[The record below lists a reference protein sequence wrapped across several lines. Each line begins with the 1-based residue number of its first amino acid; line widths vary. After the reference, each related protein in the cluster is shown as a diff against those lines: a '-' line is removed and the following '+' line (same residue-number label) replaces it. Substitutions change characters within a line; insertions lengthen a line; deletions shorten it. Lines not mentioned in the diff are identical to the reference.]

1 MTSDV
6 IQPDGIREVAVIGLG
21 LMGSGI
27 AELVARSG
35 RRVVAIEVSQDF
47 LDQGMAR
54 LGASLDRAVSRGK
67 LTDTGRAEIM
77 ARIRPSSDIETGVAD
92 ADLVIEA
99 IPERMELKGIL
110 FAKLDA
116 ACRADTILATN
127 TSSLSIT
134 GIAGG
139 TRYPARVA
147 GLHFFN
153 PAPVMKLVE
162 VISTVLTSP
171 QTAEALTLL
180 ARDLG
185 KTPVPVSDRA
195 GFIVNALLVPYLNHA
210 VRLLETAQATREDID
225 KAATAGLGLPMGP
238 LTLLDLIGLD
248 TSLSVLEV
256 LQAEFGGT
264 RYAPAPLLRK
274 LCDAR
279 LFGRKSGRGFYD
291 YRHSTPE
298 APGGDHALAP
308 VPDRDRPDQR
318 PRRPARRAG
327 RPDRGGRHQ
336 GRAAAL
342 SRTPPWSSWR
352 PTPGTGSWTRP
363 WPRATPPMWPVSTS
377 PAQATAS
384 PGSPNWSCPTSP
396 RRARRPRRLRSRPRI
411 GLNAVT
417 SRDRPG
423 FLTEALAYAQFN
435 DAVRMFQDGYA
446 SPADIDTA
454 MMLGCGYPRGPL
466 QMLDDAGPAQRHRRP
481 RGHARGNRRPRLHP
495 RTPARRIRHRRNPIP
510 QLTSPHAGIRS
521 AHTGIRSAPHGIR
534 SANSEATS
542 ARSRLFASLLA
553 VRKTKQWPFGR
564 LKNPFLSRTNHICG
578 FLPDRAAVP
587 GRAPMHPEIPASP
600 PPGRKGR
607 WSRG

>member
-1 MTSDV
+1 MTSNV
-6 IQPDGIREVAVIGLG
+6 IQSAGIREVAVIGLG

-35 RRVVAIEVSQDF
+35 RRVVAIEINQDF

-54 LGASLDRAVSRGK
+54 LNASLDRAVSRGK
-67 LTDTGRAEIM
+67 LTDTEREEM
-77 ARIRPSSDIETGVAD
+77 LARIRPTADIAAGVAN

-99 IPERMELKGIL
+99 IPERMELKRTLYGQ
-110 FAKLDA
+110 LDA

-127 TSSLSIT
+127 TSSLSVT
-134 GIAGG
+134 EIAAG

-171 QTAEALTLL
+171 ETAGALALL

-185 KTPVPVSDRA
+185 KTPVQVSDRA

-225 KAATAGLGLPMGP
+225 TAATAGLGLPMGP

-248 TSLSVLEV
+248 TSLAVLEV

-264 RYAPAPLLRK
+264 RYVPAPLLRK

-291 YRHSTPE
+291 YRHSTP
-298 APGGDHALAP
+298 AAAAGDHAP
-308 VPDRDRPDQR
+308 VPV
-318 PRRPARRAG
+318 PAEVALIKDSDGLLDELASKITTAG
-327 RPDRGGRHQ
+327 ISVVPQPSARTGLVIVAADPKHRVLD
-336 GRAAAL
+336 AAL
-342 SRTPPWSSWR
+342 AAGHPADVVGIHLT
-352 PTPGTGSWTRP
+352 GTGDGKPGLAELVLPDISAANTAAKA
-363 WPRATPPMWPVSTS
+363 RALA
-377 PAQATAS
+377 AQV
-384 PGSPNWSCPTSP
+384 
-396 RRARRPRRLRSRPRI
+396 
-411 GLNAVT
+411 GLHAVI

-423 FLTEALAYAQFN
+423 FLAEALAYAQFN

-446 SPADIDTA
+446 SPSDIDTA

-466 QMLDDAGPAQRHRRP
+466 QMLDDAGPANVVDVLDAM
-481 RGHARGNRRPRLHP
+481 HAATGDPAF
-495 RTPARRIRHRRNPIP
+495 TPVP
-510 QLTSPHAGIRS
+510 
-521 AHTGIRSAPHGIR
+521 
-534 SANSEATS
+534 
-542 ARSRLFASLLA
+542 LLA
-553 VRKTKQWPFGR
+553 EYATAGTRFR
-564 LKNPFLSRTNHICG
+564 S
-578 FLPDRAAVP
+578 
-587 GRAPMHPEIPASP
+587 
-600 PPGRKGR
+600 
-607 WSRG
+607 

>member
-1 MTSDV
+1 MTSNV
-6 IQPDGIREVAVIGLG
+6 IQPAGIREVAVIGLG

-35 RRVVAIEVSQDF
+35 RRVVAIEINQDF

-54 LGASLDRAVSRGK
+54 LHASLDKAVSRGK
-67 LTDTGRAEIM
+67 LADTAREEILT
-77 ARIRPSSDIETGVAD
+77 RIRPTDSIAAGVAD

-99 IPERMELKGIL
+99 IPERMDLKRTL
-110 FAKLDA
+110 YAQLDE
-116 ACRADTILATN
+116 ACRADAILATN

-134 GIAGG
+134 EIAGG

-171 QTAEALTLL
+171 EIAETLALL

-185 KTPVPVSDRA
+185 KTPVQVSDRA

-210 VRLLETAQATREDID
+210 IRLLETAQATREDID
-225 KAATAGLGLPMGP
+225 TAATVGLGLPMGP
-238 LTLLDLIGLD
+238 MTLLDLIGLD
-248 TSLSVLEV
+248 TDLAVLEV

-291 YRHSTPE
+291 YRHSTPS
-298 APGGDHALAP
+298 AATADHDLAP
-308 VPDRDRPDQR
+308 VPAEVALIRDSDGVLDELASQL
-318 PRRPARRAG
+318 
-327 RPDRGGRHQ
+327 
-336 GRAAAL
+336 AAAGI
-342 SRTPPWSSWR
+342 SVVPQPSSK
-352 PTPGTGSWTRP
+352 TGLVIVAADPGHRVLDAALAAGHPADVVGVHFTGAGNGNPGLAELVLPDVTAAGTAAKA
-363 WPRATPPMWPVSTS
+363 RAL
-377 PAQATAS
+377 AARLGLTAV
-384 PGSPNWSCPTSP
+384 
-396 RRARRPRRLRSRPRI
+396 I
-411 GLNAVT
+411 

-423 FLTEALAYAQFN
+423 FVTEALAYAQFN

-466 QMLDDAGPAQRHRRP
+466 QMLDDAGPAHVVTVLEAM
-481 RGHARGNRRPRLHP
+481 HAATGDPAF
-495 RTPARRIRHRRNPIP
+495 TPVP
-510 QLTSPHAGIRS
+510 
-521 AHTGIRSAPHGIR
+521 
-534 SANSEATS
+534 
-542 ARSRLFASLLA
+542 LLA
-553 VRKTKQWPFGR
+553 EYATAGTQFR
-564 LKNPFLSRTNHICG
+564 S
-578 FLPDRAAVP
+578 
-587 GRAPMHPEIPASP
+587 
-600 PPGRKGR
+600 
-607 WSRG
+607 

>member
-1 MTSDV
+1 MTDNV
-6 IQPDGIREVAVIGLG
+6 IQPAGIREVAVIGLG

-27 AELVARSG
+27 VELVARSG
-35 RRVVAIEVSQDF
+35 RRVVAIEISQDF

-54 LGASLDRAVSRGK
+54 LHASLDKAVGRGK
-67 LTDTGRAEIM
+67 LTGAAREEILT
-77 ARIRPSSDIETGVAD
+77 RIRPADSVAAAVAN

-99 IPERMELKGIL
+99 IPERMDFKRTL
-110 FAKLDA
+110 FAELDE
-116 ACRADTILATN
+116 ACRADAILATN
-127 TSSLSIT
+127 TSSLSVT
-134 GIAGG
+134 EIAGG

-171 QTAEALTLL
+171 GTTGALALL
-180 ARDLG
+180 AGDLG
-185 KTPVPVSDRA
+185 KTAVQVSDRA

-225 KAATAGLGLPMGP
+225 TAATVGLGLPMGP

-291 YRHSTPE
+291 YRHG
-298 APGGDHALAP
+298 APAAAAGDHDPAAAP
-308 VPDRDRPDQR
+308 VP
-318 PRRPARRAG
+318 AEVALITG
-327 RPDRGGRHQ
+327 SGGRLDELASQ
-336 GRAAAL
+336 ITAAGI
-342 SRTPPWSSWR
+342 SVVPQPS
-352 PTPGTGSWTRP
+352 PGTGLVIVAADPAHRVLDAALAAGHPADVVGIRFTGAGDGKP
-363 WPRATPPMWPVSTS
+363 GLTELVLPDITAAGTAAKARAL
-377 PAQATAS
+377 AAKLGLTAV
-384 PGSPNWSCPTSP
+384 
-396 RRARRPRRLRSRPRI
+396 I
-411 GLNAVT
+411 

-423 FLTEALAYAQFN
+423 FVTATLAYAQFN

-466 QMLDDAGPAQRHRRP
+466 QMLDHAGPAHVVTVLEAM
-481 RGHARGNRRPRLHP
+481 HAATGDPAF
-495 RTPARRIRHRRNPIP
+495 TPVP
-510 QLTSPHAGIRS
+510 
-521 AHTGIRSAPHGIR
+521 
-534 SANSEATS
+534 
-542 ARSRLFASLLA
+542 LLA
-553 VRKTKQWPFGR
+553 EYATAGTQFR
-564 LKNPFLSRTNHICG
+564 S
-578 FLPDRAAVP
+578 
-587 GRAPMHPEIPASP
+587 
-600 PPGRKGR
+600 
-607 WSRG
+607 

>member
-1 MTSDV
+1 MTSNV
-6 IQPDGIREVAVIGLG
+6 IQPAGIGEVAVIGLG

-35 RRVVAIEVSQDF
+35 RRVVAIEISQDF

-54 LGASLDRAVSRGK
+54 LNASLDKAVSRGK
-67 LTDTGRAEIM
+67 LTGTGRAEM
-77 ARIRPSSDIETGVAD
+77 LARIRPAVDIAAGVAG

-99 IPERMELKGIL
+99 IPERMDLKRTL
-110 FAKLDA
+110 YARLDE
-116 ACRADTILATN
+116 ACRADAILATN
-127 TSSLSIT
+127 TSSLSVT
-134 GIAGG
+134 EIAGG

-171 QTAEALTLL
+171 QTAEALALL

-185 KTPVPVSDRA
+185 KTPVQVSDRA

-210 VRLLETAQATREDID
+210 IRLLETAQATREDID

-238 LTLLDLIGLD
+238 MTLLDLIGLD
-248 TSLSVLEV
+248 TDLAVLEV

-279 LFGRKSGRGFYD
+279 LLGRKSGRGFYD
-291 YRHSTPE
+291 YRPGTP
-298 APGGDHALAP
+298 AAAAGDHGLAP
-308 VPDRDRPDQR
+308 VPAEVALIRDAGGLLDELASQLTAAGISVVPQPSAGTGLVIVAAD
-318 PRRPARRAG
+318 PRHRVL
-327 RPDRGGRHQ
+327 D
-336 GRAAAL
+336 AAL
-342 SRTPPWSSWR
+342 AAGHPADVVGIHFTGAGSGK
-352 PTPGTGSWTRP
+352 PGLAELVLPDVTAAGTAAKA
-363 WPRATPPMWPVSTS
+363 RAL
-377 PAQATAS
+377 A
-384 PGSPNWSCPTSP
+384 
-396 RRARRPRRLRSRPRI
+396 ARL
-411 GLNAVT
+411 GLNAVI

-466 QMLDDAGPAQRHRRP
+466 QMLDDAGPANVAAVLDAM
-481 RGHARGNRRPRLHP
+481 HAATGDPAF
-495 RTPARRIRHRRNPIP
+495 TPVP
-510 QLTSPHAGIRS
+510 
-521 AHTGIRSAPHGIR
+521 
-534 SANSEATS
+534 
-542 ARSRLFASLLA
+542 LLA
-553 VRKTKQWPFGR
+553 EYATAGTRFR
-564 LKNPFLSRTNHICG
+564 S
-578 FLPDRAAVP
+578 
-587 GRAPMHPEIPASP
+587 
-600 PPGRKGR
+600 
-607 WSRG
+607 